1 MDNPNDFYGPP
12 RLMSS
17 QSGLTYL
24 AGTTKTPFIEMYLTA
39 FVSACCA
46 EIVGF
51 PFDLCKIRMQ
61 IQGEVASAK
70 GGGGGAPPAYR
81 GLLATGLGVI
91 REEGLLH
98 LYSGMSAMVFRHS
111 IFTGLKMSLYDYLR
125 QKLKVVDSNGN
136 ESLPFA
142 RGAVCG
148 LCAGA
153 GANMVSSP
161 TDLIRVQMQMEG
173 KRKLMGLP
181 PRVTNVFQALGHIY
195 GKGGIRGL
203 WRGVIPNCVR
213 ASLVTMG
220 KLLIIEYHSCLKVVA
235 ERPFDLPS
243 MLRVVIILYV
253 GYIFNYN

>member
-1 MDNPNDFYGPP
+1 MDNPDDFTGRL

-17 QSGLTYL
+17 QTGLTYL
-24 AGTTKTPFIEMYLTA
+24 ASTTKTPFLEMYLTA

-46 EIVGF
+46 ELVGF

-61 IQGEVASAK
+61 IQGEVASK
-70 GGGGGAPPAYR
+70 GGGAAPAYR
-81 GLLATGLGVI
+81 GMVATGLGVI
-91 REEGLLH
+91 KEEGLFH
-98 LYSGMSAMVFRHS
+98 LYSGISAMILRHS
-111 IFTGLKMSLYDYLR
+111 IFTGLKMSLYDHLR
-125 QKLKVVDSNGN
+125 QQLKVVDSDGK
-136 ESLPFA
+136 ESLPLL

-173 KRKLMGLP
+173 KRKIMGLP
-181 PRVTNVFQALGHIY
+181 PRVKNVFQAIGHIY
-195 GKGGIRGL
+195 GQGGIRGL

-220 KLLIIEYHSCLKVVA
+220 K
-235 ERPFDLPS
+235 
-243 MLRVVIILYV
+243 
-253 GYIFNYN
+253 

>member
-1 MDNPNDFYGPP
+1 MDNSNEFYGLP

-17 QSGLTYL
+17 HSGLTYL
-24 AGTTKTPFIEMYLTA
+24 ASTTKTPFFEMYLTS

-70 GGGGGAPPAYR
+70 GGGAAPKYR
-81 GLLATGLGVI
+81 GLIATGLGVI
-91 REEGLLH
+91 KEEGLFH

-125 QKLKVVDSNGN
+125 QKLKVVDSSGN
-136 ESLPFA
+136 ESLPLL

-148 LCAGA
+148 LCAGG

-181 PRVTNVFQALGHIY
+181 PRVKNVFQAIGYIY
-195 GKGGIRGL
+195 GQGGLRGL

-220 KLLIIEYHSCLKVVA
+220 KLLIIGDHSCLKVV
-235 ERPFDLPS
+235 DL
-243 MLRVVIILYV
+243 LKVLLIHQACYEC
-253 GYIFNYN
+253 